1 MYKTPKNGTVIY
13 MIGKRVEEKGYV
25 TVDEL
30 YEILGG
36 RKKGS
41 KPLTYEQQAALEYA
55 EKFKSSKDYKTQKKA
70 LEEMGISSMAVIKL
84 LEIRPKSPMLARQIL
99 AHEKTAFNDNQITQI
114 LAIISEKEKG

>member
-1 MYKTPKNGTVIY
+1 

-30 YEILGG
+30 YEILGE

-41 KPLTYEQQAALEYA
+41 KPLTYEQQAAMEYA
-55 EKFKSSKDYKTQKKA
+55 EKFKSSKDFKTRKKA
-70 LEEMGISSMAVIKL
+70 LEELGISSMAVIKL

-99 AHEKTAFNDNQITQI
+99 AHEKVTFNDNQIAQI
-114 LAIISEKEKG
+114 LAVINEKEKG